1 MFLTDYL
8 SSDITRIHNAEL
20 DNLTLAVIPIDKIKI
35 TQSQKQSFSIE
46 HLQDILKEFHPA
58 IARAP
63 SVAFINDE
71 YILWDGQHTALAF
84 YLNGMDNIPCLVYK
98 TNDLSFI
105 GTTCVE
111 KFDRNQLVHL
121 IYDFMLDNN
130 CNTINDVDMLLE
142 EFNKTI

>member
-1 MFLTDYL
+1 MFLKDYL
-8 SSDITRIHNAEL
+8 SSDITRIHNVEL

-98 TNDLSFI
+98 TNNLSFI

>member
-8 SSDITRIHNAEL
+8 SSNIKRTHNAEL
-20 DNLTLAVIPIDKIKI
+20 NNLSLAVIPFDKIRI
-35 TQSQKQSFSIE
+35 TEPQQQSFSIE
-46 HLQDILKEFHPA
+46 HLRDILKEFHPA

-63 SVAFINDE
+63 SVVLIDDE

-84 YLNGMDNIPCLVYK
+84 YLNGMDNIPCLVFK

-111 KFDRNQLVHL
+111 KFDKNQLVHL

-130 CNTINDVDMLLE
+130 CNTITDVELLLE